1 MKNKRVILLSGHNFV
16 SSGCHT
22 VIGGKIITEFD
33 MVTEIVARVFKKER
47 LMGIDLVNKARNQFG
62 DLVEEVNSLNG
73 QYLISCHLNAYNQK
87 TQGTEVLYSSI
98 SSRSKVLATMAQRKL
113 VKHLGLNDRGIKET
127 GFEDRGGS
135 ILNKTKPVAILI
147 EPFFLDEIKDKET
160 LNDYMDKTVHAIL
173 EILDYIDKREI

>member
-1 MKNKRVILLSGHNFV
+1 MENKRVILLSGHNFI

-22 VIGGKIITEFD
+22 VIDGKMITEFD
-33 MVTEIVARVFKKER
+33 TVTEIILRVFKKER
-47 LMGIDLVNKARNQFG
+47 LMGIDLINKARNQFG

-87 TQGTEVLYSSI
+87 IQGTEVLYSAI
-98 SSRSKVLATMAQRKL
+98 SSRSKELATMAQRKL

-127 GFEDRGGS
+127 GFDDRGGS

-160 LNDYMDKTVHAIL
+160 LNDYMEKTVHAIL